1 MKSKSKKRQTR
12 LHTEAKRARK
22 EGKVVGFIH
31 GGGVIFA
38 TVGEVA
44 RRRMVTAAKLAEAL
58 GITKGA
64 ASVRLWRAAMAG
76 RLVVTEKDG
85 RKTYAVASKAPKSP
99 QPRRKR
105 KAAITGATEP
115 EQPTRA
121 DAAPARRAIS
131 PADMGITPMGAMQ

>member
-44 RRRMVTAAKLAEAL
+44 RRRMVTAA
-58 GITKGA
+58 
-64 ASVRLWRAAMAG
+64 
-76 RLVVTEKDG
+76 
-85 RKTYAVASKAPKSP
+85 
-99 QPRRKR
+99 
-105 KAAITGATEP
+105 
-115 EQPTRA
+115 
-121 DAAPARRAIS
+121 
-131 PADMGITPMGAMQ
+131 